1 MSVVAGVDFGTSSVR
16 VSIVHDG
23 RGRLGSGTA
32 PYPVLRRA
40 DLADYAAQSPV
51 DHARALEQA
60 FAAALAA
67 ARVSGGSVA
76 ALAVDTT
83 GSTVIPV
90 DERLRPLG
98 DFYLWCDHRA
108 SREAAEITAAAR
120 RSRLPAL
127 DWCGGAY
134 SSEWGFAKVLHWL
147 RSAPDAAPRFHL
159 ALEHCDYV
167 VAMLCGIEDATAL
180 PRSVCA
186 LGHKWLWN
194 AELGGLPSEDFF
206 AAVDP
211 LLAGLRTRMTAPAWT
226 SDRTAGGLSPAW
238 AARLGLAAGIPVA
251 VGALDAHWDAI
262 GVGCR
267 LGDVVNVVGTSSCL
281 MAVSDEA
288 RPIPGVAGV
297 VRGSIHPQKIGIEA
311 GLAAVGDLFAAIAA
325 RAGRSVDDLTA
336 ALQTHRAGQTGLLRI
351 PWDNG
356 DRSVLADP
364 ELTGVTLGWRLN
376 HTAADEL
383 FAAIEGTAM
392 QTRIILE
399 RLGEQGVPLDRVIH
413 AGGIPQRNALL
424 NRVYAG
430 VLGKPVLVPA
440 TDATSLGAAMFAFLA
455 AGTFKT
461 IEAAQAALAPTYV
474 TVEPDPG
481 DVAVYDALY
490 GRFRE
495 AYFLLGSLERGAGR
509 GRLMEA
515 FDP

>member
-1 MSVVAGVDFGTSSVR
+1 MSMVAGVDFGTASVR
-16 VSIVHDG
+16 VSIVHDA
-23 RGRLGSGTA
+23 RGRVGSGTA
-32 PYPVLRRA
+32 AYPTLRRA
-40 DLADYAAQSPV
+40 DQPDYAAQRPA
-51 DHARALEQA
+51 DHALALERA
-60 FAAALAA
+60 FAAALAE
-67 ARVSGGSVA
+67 ARVAGGGVA
-76 ALAVDTT
+76 ALAIATT

-90 DERLRPLG
+90 DARLRPLG

-108 SREAAEITAAAR
+108 VREAAEITAAAR

-134 SSEWGFAKVLHWL
+134 SVEWGFAKVLHWL
-147 RSAPDAAPRFHL
+147 RSAPAEAARFHV
-159 ALEHCDYV
+159 ALEHCDFV
-167 VAMLCGIEDATAL
+167 VAMLCGIEAAAAL

-194 AELGGLPSEDFF
+194 AGLGGLPAEEFF

-211 LLAGLRTRMTAPAWT
+211 LLAGLRTRMAAPCWT
-226 SDRTAGGLSPAW
+226 SDRIAGALAPAW
-238 AARLGLAAGIPVA
+238 AARLGLSPGIPVA

-267 LGDVVNVVGTSSCL
+267 LGDVVNVVGTSSCI
-281 MAVSDEA
+281 MAVANEA

-297 VRGSIHPQKIGIEA
+297 VQGSIHPQKAGIEA

-325 RAGRSVDDLTA
+325 RAGRGVDELTA
-336 ALQTHRAGQTGLLRI
+336 ALEQHRAGQTGLLRI

-364 ELTGVTLGWRLN
+364 ELAGVTLGWRLN

-392 QTRIILE
+392 QTRLILE
-399 RLGEQGVPLDRVIH
+399 RLQDHGVPLERVIQG
-413 AGGIPQRNALL
+413 GGIPQRNALL

-440 TDATSLGAAMFAFLA
+440 SDATSLGAAMFAFLA

-461 IEAAQAALAPTYV
+461 IDAAQAALAPSYV
-474 TVEPDPG
+474 TVEPTPR
-481 DVAVYDALY
+481 DVAVYEALY
-490 GRFRE
+490 ARFRA
-495 AYFLLGSLERGAGR
+495 AYFALGETQCFGAKV
-509 GRLMEA
+509 
-515 FDP
+515 